1 MGMLTAPLV
10 SRIRRNHDHA
20 AVPNAAFG
28 DDMVSEML
36 NVMGWSL
43 QCGDLHAGVVVEV
56 DVQRRQRQ
64 IMMAMKAL
72 GQPLR
77 QVARSVIVDID
88 QGCDA
93 ILAPFVVA
101 LRLLNPGA
109 HKITDRLGTVLI
121 TVGGDHPIHLIE
133 QVIVESDRDAL
144 HFFLRQYDDFRFL
157 SYRDLVQRTERGR
170 RKQPRR
176 TIGGGGAGVFARMP
190 VPLLAAALFLNALS
204 ASAQTVNTAPA
215 SILPTIEILPA
226 PLTHKRKKRAP
237 HPEHAAGPR
246 RAPVQAT
253 RESVQANTALTG
265 APNVAG
271 GPASPPAMA
280 SEMTVS
286 GRDINDRPITRPGEV
301 LEVAP
306 GLIVTQHSGEGK
318 ANQYFLRGYNLD
330 HGTDMAITVD
340 DMPVNMRS
348 HGHGQGYADLNFLM
362 PETVNGM
369 RIRKG
374 PYYAEEG
381 DFSSVGAMH
390 LDLID
395 RVDRGLAKMT
405 FGSFGYRRVFG
416 MNSTKVGEGD
426 LLVAGEANIYNGPW
440 SNPDEV
446 RKLSGMVRYTQGTA
460 TDGFSATAMAY
471 GNRWNSTDQIPLRAI
486 TSGLLGRFDSMDPT
500 DGGRANRFS
509 LSARVAQTDDLGSWK
524 ANAYVIKSGLDLYN
538 NFTYFLNDPV
548 LGDQFH
554 QHDGRV
560 LAGGAVSRTFLGSFA
575 GLPTETTAGLQTRY
589 DDINL
594 ALTTTYQRNFLGNIR
609 SDKVKEASVAAY
621 IQNTTH
627 WTDWLRTTLGWR
639 GDYYDTTVNSLFNAN
654 NSGKASAA
662 LGSPKFS
669 MAFGPFYKTELFF
682 GAGMGMHS
690 NDARGSTIRE
700 VPVDRIQDPHAPSDP
715 INASALLVR
724 TKGAEVGIHTRLIS
738 GLDSTFSVFMLDQAS
753 EIIFVGDGGDTEA
766 SRASRRYGIEWTN
779 RYKPT
784 NWLTLDGDVA
794 LSHARFVGFN
804 QEQADTY
811 ASLAGYP
818 EVQIG
823 NAPGNHVPGA
833 PTLIASAGITI
844 GEANGWFGGI
854 RWRYLGERPL
864 TEDNAFRS
872 PATSL
877 FNGRIGYRFENG
889 WRIQLDILNLFDA
902 KADQITYAY
911 GSMLKTDS
919 LFVMCNSAPSGVTPP
934 AAVCSNG
941 VMDRVL
947 HPVEPFAVRLTLA
960 GRF

>member
-1 MGMLTAPLV
+1 MVTLALTALLFP
-10 SRIRRNHDHA
+10 HA
-20 AVPNAAFG
+20 
-28 DDMVSEML
+28 S
-36 NVMGWSL
+36 
-43 QCGDLHAGVVVEV
+43 
-56 DVQRRQRQ
+56 
-64 IMMAMKAL
+64 
-72 GQPLR
+72 
-77 QVARSVIVDID
+77 SV
-88 QGCDA
+88 
-93 ILAPFVVA
+93 
-101 LRLLNPGA
+101 
-109 HKITDRLGTVLI
+109 
-121 TVGGDHPIHLIE
+121 
-133 QVIVESDRDAL
+133 
-144 HFFLRQYDDFRFL
+144 
-157 SYRDLVQRTERGR
+157 
-170 RKQPRR
+170 
-176 TIGGGGAGVFARMP
+176 
-190 VPLLAAALFLNALS
+190 
-204 ASAQTVNTAPA
+204 SAQDIAEETVPTLPAIEITPA
-215 SILPTIEILPA
+215 STA
-226 PLTHKRKKRAP
+226 QKRKKRGQQSDRAIAP
-237 HPEHAAGPR
+237 RH
-246 RAPVQAT
+246 APV
-253 RESVQANTALTG
+253 RRVQEAVPVNTALTG

-271 GPASPPAMA
+271 GSASPPAMA
-280 SEMTVS
+280 SEMTAS
-286 GRDINDRPITRPGEV
+286 GKEMNDRPVTRPAEM
-301 LEVAP
+301 LEAAP

-348 HGHGQGYADLNFLM
+348 HAHGQGYADLNFLM
-362 PETVNGM
+362 PETINGM
-369 RIRKG
+369 RVRKG
-374 PYYAEEG
+374 PYYADEG
-381 DFSSVGAMH
+381 DFSSAGALH

-395 RVDRGLAKMT
+395 RVDRGLAEMT

-416 MNSTKVGEGD
+416 MNSVKLGEGN
-426 LLVAGEANIYNGPW
+426 LLFAGEANTYNGPW

-446 RKLSGMVRYTQGTA
+446 RKLNAMLRYTQGTA

-486 TSGLLGRFDSMDPT
+486 TGGLLGRFDSEDPT

-509 LSARVAQTDDLGSWK
+509 LSTRMAQTDDLGSWK

-538 NFTYFLNDPV
+538 NFTYYLSDPE

-554 QHDGRV
+554 QHDDRV
-560 LAGGAVSRTFLGSFA
+560 LAGGAVSRTFIGTFA
-575 GLPTETTAGLQTRY
+575 GLPAETTIGLQTRY

-594 ALTTTYQRNFLGNIR
+594 ALTTTYQRNFLANTR
-609 SDKVKEASVAAY
+609 SDKVKEASAAAY
-621 IQNTTH
+621 IQNTVH
-627 WTDWLRTTLGWR
+627 WADWFRTTLGWR
-639 GDYYDTTVNSLFNAN
+639 ADYYNATVNSLFDAN
-654 NSGKASAA
+654 NSGKASAS

-669 MAFGPFYKTELFF
+669 MAFGPFYRTELFV

-700 VPVDRIQDPHAPSDP
+700 VPVDRVQDPSAPSEP
-715 INASALLVR
+715 ISASPLLVR
-724 TKGAEVGIHTRLIS
+724 TKGAEVGIRTRLIP

-753 EIIFVGDGGDTEA
+753 EIVFSGDGGDTEA

-794 LSHARFVGFN
+794 LSHTRFVGFD
-804 QEQADTY
+804 QEQAEVY

-818 EVQIG
+818 EAQIG
-823 NAPGNHVPGA
+823 NAPGDRVPGA
-833 PTLIASAGITI
+833 PTLIASAGITV
-844 GEANGWFGGI
+844 GEATGWFGGV

-877 FNGRIGYRFENG
+877 FNGRIGYRFDNG
-889 WRIQLDILNLFDA
+889 WRIQLDALNLFNV

-919 LFVMCNSAPSGVTPP
+919 LYTMCNSAPAGATPP

-947 HPVEPFAVRLTLA
+947 HPAEPLAVRLTLS